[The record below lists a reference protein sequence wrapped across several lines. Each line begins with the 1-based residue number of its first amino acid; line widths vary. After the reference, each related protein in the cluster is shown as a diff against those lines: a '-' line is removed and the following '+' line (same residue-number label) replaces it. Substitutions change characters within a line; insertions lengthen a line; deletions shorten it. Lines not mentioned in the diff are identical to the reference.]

1 MAITEKSIKLLWTG
15 SGGRCAFPGCWE
27 RLCYQEAADAAPYTI
42 GEMAHI
48 CGDKP
53 GANRHDGS
61 QTPKQ
66 RDDYA
71 NLILLCPT
79 HHTLIDR
86 KENEGAYPAD
96 ALHKI
101 KSAHEVTVLKIMDG
115 GQGMGRQ
122 QVFSEILALL
132 EENRQSWSQY
142 GPLSELAKSQPNSD
156 AAHAVWISERLSI
169 IVPNNRK
176 ISAILRAHRAVFQP
190 GELQPVALF
199 LIHARSYERWV
210 EDEIP
215 YAAVVRFPAAF
226 ESAIRE
232 AIDGGFQ

>member
-1 MAITEKSIKLLWTG
+1 MAITEKSIKLLWSG
-15 SGGRCAFPGCWE
+15 GGGRCAFPGCWE
-27 RLCYQEAADAAPYTI
+27 RICYHEAADAAPYTL

-53 GANRHDGS
+53 GANRHDAS
-61 QTPKQ
+61 QTPQQ
-66 RDDYA
+66 RDDYS

-86 KENEGAYPAD
+86 NENEGVYPAD
-96 ALHKI
+96 ALHHMKT
-101 KSAHEVTVLKIMDG
+101 AHETFVLKIMDG
-115 GQGMGRQ
+115 GQGMGRK
-122 QVFSEILALL
+122 QVLSEILALL

-142 GPLSELAKSQPNSD
+142 GPLSELAMSQPNSD
-156 AAHAVWISERLSI
+156 AAHAVWVSERLSI

-176 ISAILRAHRAVFQP
+176 ISSILKAHRAVFEQ
-190 GELQPVALF
+190 GEHEPIAQF

-215 YAAVVRFPAAF
+215 YAAVVRYPAAF
-226 ESAIRE
+226 EAAIRGAE
-232 AIDGGFQ
+232 